1 MAKAVK
7 HSEIAKEIKKGYLL
21 HHLDE
26 VEKLIADWIP
36 QINAPA
42 PFLLLDDDWGWLS
55 IYRPALEETPDSK
68 HVLRQHL
75 RSRTLWKH
83 HAEWERKL
91 EAIWDLIIKVRK
103 KANDFYSQLSTDQ
116 STLHRE
122 HYIAV
127 ALIAAFNSIYT
138 GKSSKIQYKIPADQ
152 HGVSCGD
159 FKIEMAATTDEERL
173 SIQKGHIDYT
183 KTIAGYEE
191 MEQLIVI
198 WHDIE
203 VLQEQMKIIANKAI
217 KSKDILYSC
226 RFCRHLWK

>member
-7 HSEIAKEIKKGYLL
+7 HSKMAKEIKKDYLL
-21 HHLDE
+21 RHLDE
-26 VEKLIADWIP
+26 VEKLITDWIP
-36 QINAPA
+36 QISAPA
-42 PFLLLDDDWGWLS
+42 PFLLLDDNWSWLS

-68 HVLRQHL
+68 HVIRQHL
-75 RSRTLWKH
+75 RNRTLWKH

-91 EAIWDLIIKVRK
+91 EATWDLIIKVRK
-103 KANDFYSQLSTDQ
+103 EANDVYTQLSINQ

-122 HYIAV
+122 HYVGV
-127 ALIAAFNSIYT
+127 ALTAAFNSIYT
-138 GKSSKIQYKIPADQ
+138 GKPIKIQYQIPSDQ

-159 FKIEMAATTDEERL
+159 FKIELEATINEERL
-173 SIQKGHIDYT
+173 AIQKGHTDYT
-183 KTIAGYEE
+183 NTITSFGE
-191 MEQLIVI
+191 MQQLIVI

-203 VLQEQMKIIANKAI
+203 VLQGQMKIIANKVI